1 MNMSL
6 DPTRTSMTRSDL
18 VAAGF
23 APAEIDALEA
33 IRATYPYVEF
43 FDSRQELQRLR
54 FMKWMISRDPALLT
68 CFLHSQCSGWCR
80 KR

>member
-1 MNMSL
+1 MNTSL
-6 DPTRTSMTRSDL
+6 HPTRTSMTRSDL

-23 APAEIDALEA
+23 TPAEIDALEA

-54 FMKWMISRDPALLT
+54 FMKWMIKPGFGIADLVFCIINAP
-68 CFLHSQCSGWCR
+68 
-80 KR
+80 